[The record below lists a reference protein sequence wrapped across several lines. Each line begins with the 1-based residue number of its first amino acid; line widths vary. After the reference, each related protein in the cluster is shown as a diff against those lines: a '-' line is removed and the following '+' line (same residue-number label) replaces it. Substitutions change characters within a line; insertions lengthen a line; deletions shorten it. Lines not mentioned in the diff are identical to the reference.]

1 MVEMI
6 QSNWLAFLLVVIVA
20 VLIAIWLIARP
31 KKPRDRSYRPDV
43 LDEGVA
49 PAQRNQAFI
58 DAPPASAGL
67 PAHEHEPPAVPET
80 IGGAGVAVAA
90 AALMAEEEHEA
101 AEKAKHASEDQ
112 MPDTP
117 RDAQAVAAA
126 VKMHDEGMHEGDRH
140 DRDSADDLLRIKG
153 VGPKLAELLSSMGI
167 SRYDQIAAW
176 SDSDVQEIDSR
187 MGRFAG
193 RIERD
198 DWRTQA
204 RYLASGDTTAY
215 EEKFGKL

>member
-6 QSNWLAFLLVVIVA
+6 QSNWPAFLLVVIVA

-31 KKPRDRSYRPDV
+31 KKPRERSYRPDV

-58 DAPPASAGL
+58 DAPPASAGRAL
-67 PAHEHEPPAVPET
+67 HEHEPPAVPEVL
-80 IGGAGVAVAA
+80 GGAGVAIAA
-90 AALMAEEEHEA
+90 AALAAEEEHEA
-101 AEKAKHASEDQ
+101 KEAAIHAPRDQ

-117 RDAQAVAAA
+117 ADAQAVAAA
-126 VKMHDEGMHEGDRH
+126 VKLHLQ
-140 DRDSADDLLRIKG
+140 DSPDDLLRIKG
-153 VGPKLAELLSSMGI
+153 LGPKLAELLGSMGI

-176 SDSDVQEIDSR
+176 TDADVQEMDAK

-193 RIERD
+193 RINRD

-204 RYLASGDTTAY
+204 KYLAEGDTPGY
-215 EEKFGKL
+215 EGKFGKL

>member
-20 VLIAIWLIARP
+20 VLIAVWLIARP
-31 KKPRDRSYRPDV
+31 KKTRDRSFRPDV

-58 DAPPASAGL
+58 DAPPASAGKPL
-67 PAHEHEPPAVPET
+67 HEHEPPAVPET
-80 IGGAGVAVAA
+80 LGGAGVAVAA

-101 AEKAKHASEDQ
+101 AEAAKAAPQDR
-112 MPDTP
+112 MPDTAE
-117 RDAQAVAAA
+117 DAQAVAAA
-126 VKMHDEGMHEGDRH
+126 IKLHDDG
-140 DRDSADDLLRIKG
+140 ATDDMTRIKG

-176 SDSDVQEIDSR
+176 SDADVQEIDAK
-187 MGRFAG
+187 MGRFSG

-204 RYLASGDTTAY
+204 RYLASGDTAGY

>member
-20 VLIAIWLIARP
+20 VLIAVWLIARP

-58 DAPPASAGL
+58 DAPPASAGR
-67 PAHEHEPPAVPET
+67 PTHEHEPPAVPET

-126 VKMHDEGMHEGDRH
+126 VKMHDEAAHGGQ
-140 DRDSADDLLRIKG
+140 ADDLLRIKG

-176 SDSDVQEIDSR
+176 SDSDVQEIDLR

-204 RYLASGDTTAY
+204 RYLASGDTAAY

>member
-58 DAPPASAGL
+58 DAPPASAGR

-101 AEKAKHASEDQ
+101 AEKAKHKPEDQ

-126 VKMHDEGMHEGDRH
+126 VKMHDEGT
-140 DRDSADDLLRIKG
+140 ADDLLRIKG

-204 RYLASGDTTAY
+204 RYLASGDTAAY

>member
-31 KKPRDRSYRPDV
+31 KKPRDRMYRPDV

-58 DAPPASAGL
+58 DAPPASAGRPL
-67 PAHEHEPPAVPET
+67 HEHEPPAAPEGV
-80 IGGAGVAVAA
+80 GGAGVAVAA

-101 AEKAKHASEDQ
+101 REAEKHKNEDQ
-112 MPDTP
+112 MPADA

-126 VKMHDEGMHEGDRH
+126 VKMHSNDQDEGQ
-140 DRDSADDLLRIKG
+140 SDDLLKIKG
-153 VGPKLAELLSSMGI
+153 LGPKLAELLGSMGI

-176 SDSDVQEIDSR
+176 SDADVQEMDAR

-193 RIERD
+193 RINRD

-204 RYLASGDTTAY
+204 RYLASGDKDGY

>member
-20 VLIAIWLIARP
+20 VLIAVWLIARP
-31 KKPRDRSYRPDV
+31 KKTRDRSFRPDV

-58 DAPPASAGL
+58 DAPPASAGKPL
-67 PAHEHEPPAVPET
+67 HEHEPPAVPET
-80 IGGAGVAVAA
+80 LGGAGVAVAA

-101 AEKAKHASEDQ
+101 AEAAKAAPQDR
-112 MPDTP
+112 MPDTAE
-117 RDAQAVAAA
+117 DAQAVAAA
-126 VKMHDEGMHEGDRH
+126 IKLHDNG
-140 DRDSADDLLRIKG
+140 ATDDMTRIKG

-176 SDSDVQEIDSR
+176 SDADVQEIDAK
-187 MGRFAG
+187 MGRFSG

-204 RYLASGDTTAY
+204 RYLASGDTAGY

>member
-6 QSNWLAFLLVVIVA
+6 QSNWLAVLLVVIVA

-31 KKPRDRSYRPDV
+31 KKPQDRSYRPDV

-58 DAPPASAGL
+58 DAPPASAGR

-80 IGGAGVAVAA
+80 IGGAGIAVAA

-101 AEKAKHASEDQ
+101 AEQARHTPEDQ

-117 RDAQAVAAA
+117 RDAQAIAAA
-126 VKMHDEGMHEGDRH
+126 VKIHDDGA
-140 DRDSADDLLRIKG
+140 SDDLLRIKG

-176 SDSDVQEIDSR
+176 SDTDVQEIDSR

-204 RYLASGDTTAY
+204 RYLASGDTASY

>member
-20 VLIAIWLIARP
+20 VLIAVWLIARP

-58 DAPPASAGL
+58 DAPPASAGR
-67 PAHEHEPPAVPET
+67 PAHEHEPPAVPDT
-80 IGGAGVAVAA
+80 LGGAGIAVGA
-90 AALMAEEEHEA
+90 AALMAEEEHEE
-101 AEKAKHASEDQ
+101 AEASRHMQEDQ
-112 MPDTP
+112 MPETP

-126 VKMHDEGMHEGDRH
+126 VKMHDEGTT
-140 DRDSADDLLRIKG
+140 DDLLRIKG

-176 SDSDVQEIDSR
+176 SDSDVQEIDSQ

-204 RYLASGDTTAY
+204 RYLASGDTASY

>member
-20 VLIAIWLIARP
+20 VLIAVWLIARP
-31 KKPRDRSYRPDV
+31 KKTRDRSFRPDV

-58 DAPPASAGL
+58 DAPPASAGKPL
-67 PAHEHEPPAVPET
+67 HEHEPPAVPET
-80 IGGAGVAVAA
+80 LGGAGVAVAA

-101 AEKAKHASEDQ
+101 AEAAKAAPQDQ
-112 MPDTP
+112 MPETAE
-117 RDAQAVAAA
+117 DAQAVAAA
-126 VKMHDEGMHEGDRH
+126 IKLHDDG
-140 DRDSADDLLRIKG
+140 ATDDMTRIKG

-176 SDSDVQEIDSR
+176 SDSDVQEIDAK
-187 MGRFAG
+187 MGRFSG

-204 RYLASGDTTAY
+204 RYLASGDTAGY

>member
-20 VLIAIWLIARP
+20 VLIAVWLIARP
-31 KKPRDRSYRPDV
+31 KKTRDRSFRPDV

-58 DAPPASAGL
+58 DAPPASAGKPL
-67 PAHEHEPPAVPET
+67 HEHEPPAVPET
-80 IGGAGVAVAA
+80 LGGAGVAVAA

-101 AEKAKHASEDQ
+101 AEAAKAAPQDQ
-112 MPDTP
+112 MPDTAG
-117 RDAQAVAAA
+117 DAQAVAAA
-126 VKMHDEGMHEGDRH
+126 IKLHDDG
-140 DRDSADDLLRIKG
+140 ATDDMTRIKG

-176 SDSDVQEIDSR
+176 SDADVQEIDAK
-187 MGRFAG
+187 MGRFSG

-204 RYLASGDTTAY
+204 RYLASGDTAGY

>member
-31 KKPRDRSYRPDV
+31 RKPRDRSYRPDV

-49 PAQRNQAFI
+49 PAPRNQAFI
-58 DAPPASAGL
+58 DAPPASAGRPL
-67 PAHEHEPPAVPET
+67 HEHEPPAAPET
-80 IGGAGVAVAA
+80 IGGAGIAVAA

-101 AEKAKHASEDQ
+101 READKHKGEDR
-112 MPDTP
+112 MPDNAE
-117 RDAQAVAAA
+117 DAQAVAAA
-126 VKMHDEGMHEGDRH
+126 VKMHSEDRP
-140 DRDSADDLLRIKG
+140 DDLLKIKG
-153 VGPKLAELLSSMGI
+153 LGPKLAELLGSMGI

-176 SDSDVQEIDSR
+176 SDSDVQEIDAR

-193 RIERD
+193 RINRD

-204 RYLASGDTTAY
+204 RYLAAGDKAGY

>member
-20 VLIAIWLIARP
+20 VLIAVWLIARP
-31 KKPRDRSYRPDV
+31 KKTRDRSFRPDV

-58 DAPPASAGL
+58 DAPPASAGKPL
-67 PAHEHEPPAVPET
+67 HEHEPPAVPET
-80 IGGAGVAVAA
+80 LGGTGVAVAA

-101 AEKAKHASEDQ
+101 AEAAKAAPQDQ
-112 MPDTP
+112 MPDTAE
-117 RDAQAVAAA
+117 DAQAVAAA
-126 VKMHDEGMHEGDRH
+126 IKLHDDG
-140 DRDSADDLLRIKG
+140 ATDDMTRIKG

-176 SDSDVQEIDSR
+176 SDADVLEIDAK
-187 MGRFAG
+187 MGRFSG

-204 RYLASGDTTAY
+204 RYLASGDTAGY